1 MEDGPAKTRKRQKVT
16 HRREKGA
23 FTWEKA
29 VILSSKRN
37 KTTKKNTWVN
47 KDLTKSSKWKCFEE
61 NSAVQNA
68 IRNRTTKNWVEEDLS
83 KFPMKK
89 RKTLERQSK
98 CHVFVKQVCFFFY
111 GESPRTPPLEGT
123 SLHRRNISVERPWGI
138 LSLFTT
144 RLPLWVK
151 LSRQSRC
158 HVSPTQELMAC
169 ILRRQS
175 SPIYGELE
183 RTEPER
189 KAR

>member
-1 MEDGPAKTRKRQKVT
+1 MEDGPAKKRKRQKVT

-37 KTTKKNTWVN
+37 KTTKKNSWVN

-68 IRNRTTKNWVEEDLS
+68 IKNRTTKNWVEEDLS

-98 CHVFVKQVCFFFY
+98 CHVFVKQVWFFFFTVNHRGPLPLRELHSTDETLVWRDPGGSWACLRPVYHY
-111 GESPRTPPLEGT
+111 GWNYPVRVAVTCH
-123 SLHRRNISVERPWGI
+123 LHRNWWHAFSEDKAA
-138 LSLFTT
+138 L
-144 RLPLWVK
+144 
-151 LSRQSRC
+151 
-158 HVSPTQELMAC
+158 
-169 ILRRQS
+169 
-175 SPIYGELE
+175 Y
-183 RTEPER
+183 TES
-189 KAR
+189 